1 MGMQANR
8 YVVRALGAALHSALV
23 AGTGSAIA
31 KDEIVMAVPTFTTGA
46 GGPAFGVPGKQGT
59 ELVVDAINAGTVP
72 APYNTKGMGGAR
84 VKALVYDESG
94 GNTKQVAELRNKVQ
108 KENVDLV
115 VGYVSSGTCAAVA
128 PVAEELKIL
137 TLLTVCGTPRVFEE
151 LVKEPKYVFRTMNHA
166 VASNLSLARYVVA
179 KYGEKNGYTGVNPNY
194 AWGQDSWR
202 DFDLSMK
209 VLAPKMIQTTSPQ
222 FPKLFGGQFGSEIS
236 AMLRAPEQIVHSSV
250 WGGDIESL
258 IFQGSPRGLF
268 DNKLF
273 LFTVGDSAVFRLGK
287 QFPMGSLVGARGP
300 YGIYASTDLNKS
312 PLNVWF
318 QKEYRAR
325 FKEQP
330 SQAAYQYVQ
339 GVLAAKYAYDR
350 AAAANGGKFPS
361 TDQVITALR
370 GATFTSLAGMV
381 KMSHSKGHQAVTE
394 DMWGVLAW
402 DDKANEPM
410 VKDVVTFAPECVN
423 PPADTLDSTEWIK
436 AGMKGAK
443 C

>member
-1 MGMQANR
+1 MGMQASR
-8 YVVRALGAALHSALV
+8 YVVRASGAALLSILV

-59 ELVVDAINAGTVP
+59 ELVVDGINAGTMP

-115 VGYVSSGTCAAVA
+115 VGYVSSGTCSAVA

-370 GATFTSLAGMV
+370 GATFTSLAGTV

-394 DMWGVLAW
+394 DMWGVLGW

-410 VKDVVTFAPECVN
+410 VKDVVTFSSECVN
-423 PPADTLDSTEWIK
+423 PPPDVLDSTEWIK
-436 AGMKGAK
+436 AGLKGTK